1 MQNFYKEMWSDL
13 SIRSFATEKLSQIL
27 EREKL
32 LHNSVNEYAE
42 IVNEMAGMNKAA
54 VFSHHDQLVSYFFGN
69 PKNVF
74 AFKLTE
80 DRVEELSAWLSKMP
94 TTTFEKEVKNQ
105 NGPLFAPRLST
116 KGVMEQLDQNLIPFS
131 LTNCE
136 VIQGLH
142 KEIRSNI
149 SEQIGSPFAFIN
161 TRAWVTK
168 SLSNEMGPNAPHK
181 DGFLPGHMKIM
192 VYLTPMS
199 AEYGDFWIEGE
210 QITGEKPGFC
220 IGFKNSDLL
229 HSGKPGTKYPRICI
243 EVTIMR
249 TLQDNKQSH
258 DSHVCGRHFLN
269 VSSAYENLIKQKN
282 CQDMLVE
289 ELLANKKTPEATSH
303 AKAGGA

>member
-1 MQNFYKEMWSDL
+1 MQDFYKEMWSDP
-13 SIRSFATEKLSQIL
+13 SIRSFATKKLSQL
-27 EREKL
+27 LQREKL
-32 LHNSVNEYAE
+32 LHNSVTEYAK
-42 IVNEMAGMNKAA
+42 IADEMGALNKTA
-54 VFSHHDQLVSYFFGN
+54 VFSHHAQLVSYFFGN

-74 AFKLTE
+74 AFKISE
-80 DRVEELSAWLSKMP
+80 DRVEELSAWLAKMP
-94 TTTFEKEVKNQ
+94 TTSFEKETKNQ
-105 NGPLFAPRLST
+105 TGPLFAPRLQT
-116 KGVMEQLDQNLIPFS
+116 KGVIEQLDQNLIPFY

-136 VIQGLH
+136 VIQDLH

-269 VSSAYENLIKQKN
+269 VSSAYENLVEQKK

-289 ELLANKKTPEATSH
+289 ELLASKKALEATLH

>member
-1 MQNFYKEMWSDL
+1 M
-13 SIRSFATEKLSQIL
+13 
-27 EREKL
+27 
-32 LHNSVNEYAE
+32 
-42 IVNEMAGMNKAA
+42 
-54 VFSHHDQLVSYFFGN
+54 
-69 PKNVF
+69 
-74 AFKLTE
+74 
-80 DRVEELSAWLSKMP
+80 
-94 TTTFEKEVKNQ
+94 
-105 NGPLFAPRLST
+105 
-116 KGVMEQLDQNLIPFS
+116 
-131 LTNCE
+131 
-136 VIQGLH
+136 IQGLH

-210 QITGEKPGFC
+210 QITGEESGFC

-258 DSHVCGRHFLN
+258 NSHVCGRHFLN
-269 VSSAYENLIKQKN
+269 VSSAYENLINTKKLSRHACRGTFGKQ
-282 CQDMLVE
+282 
-289 ELLANKKTPEATSH
+289 KTPEACHT